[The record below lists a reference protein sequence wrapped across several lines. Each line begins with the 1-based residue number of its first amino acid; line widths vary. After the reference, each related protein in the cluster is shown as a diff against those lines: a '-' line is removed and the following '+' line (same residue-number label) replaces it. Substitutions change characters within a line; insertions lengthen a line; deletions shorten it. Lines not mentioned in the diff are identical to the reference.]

1 MSLEDVLGHLAP
13 LIACDSQNPPRRIAP
28 DSAMFAHA
36 AAVLERSGFELA
48 FEDYG
53 QGHVNLLARRGPAR
67 LLFNCHLDT
76 VPVGE
81 GWTRPPLQLSVEDG
95 KAYGRGVCDIKG
107 AAAALLS
114 VAEQTDQPMAI
125 LLSSDE
131 EGAGSCC
138 IRKFLERP
146 GHRDFDQAV
155 VCEPTNCQA
164 VLAHRGYLSV
174 KGHFRG
180 VMGHSSEPRALDDN
194 ANHRAARWTSAA
206 LDYCAAEAAAGR
218 PSGFNLGLFNG
229 GTKSNVI
236 AGDARLH
243 YSARL
248 GPGQSNDALFAA
260 LRDLAGAGQWAEW
273 EIPFSGPPLPAGGQ
287 DDGAAREF
295 CRRHDL
301 AVGEPVGFWTE
312 ASLFSDAG
320 IAALVLGP
328 GDIAQAHAVD
338 EWVALEQLE
347 QAQTLYRRLVCGR
360 G

>member
-1 MSLEDVLGHLAP
+1 MSLARLLEHLGP
-13 LIACDSQNPPRRIAP
+13 LIACDSQNPPRQITAE
-28 DSAMFAHA
+28 STMFGYAGG
-36 AAVLERSGFELA
+36 VLEQAGFEISLVD
-48 FEDYG
+48 FGD
-53 QGHVNLLARRGPAR
+53 GHVNLFAQRGDARI
-67 LLFNCHLDT
+67 LFNCHLDT

-81 GWTRPPLQLSVEDG
+81 GWTRPPLELSVEGG

-107 AAAALLS
+107 AAAGLLT

-138 IRKFLERP
+138 VRKFLQTPE
-146 GHRDFDQAV
+146 HRDFDQVV
-155 VCEPTNCQA
+155 VCEPTNCRA
-164 VLAHRGYLSV
+164 VLAHRGFLSV

-194 ANHRAARWTSAA
+194 ANHRAARWTGAA

-218 PSGFNLGLFNG
+218 PTCFNLGLFNG

-243 YSARL
+243 YSARM

-260 LRDLAGAGQWAEW
+260 LRNLAGAGHWADW
-273 EIPFSGPPLPAGGQ
+273 EIPFSGPPLPAAGQ
-287 DDGAAREF
+287 DDRAAREF
-295 CRRHDL
+295 CGRHDL
-301 AVGEPVGFWTE
+301 PIGEPVGFWTE
-312 ASLFSDAG
+312 ASLFSDAA
-320 IAALVLGP
+320 IPALVLGP

-338 EWVALEQLE
+338 EWVAVAQLE
-347 QAQTLYRRLVCGR
+347 TAAALYQRIVAQDG
-360 G
+360 